1 MHRASPVAPSQMPS
15 SVWWTSNSCPC
26 PLAWSIPYATQSLVL
41 WRCVWMPV
49 RPLKVWSSLENL
61 SRPPYCNFVDRLCGG
76 CGSWLGIML
85 VFYFIYQIILRWSV
99 HRLLRLV
106 LWLLSHNRATTA
118 TNVFS
123 DAASSTDTII
133 VEIVHVPIY
142 KLFFFSFYYTTPC
155 VWLFDST
162 NIPCLFFHSS
172 VTITET
178 KWKYVFVSLCVWWNS
193 LSLWPIMFPAIYLI
207 SLLLP
212 LIYWLPFPLFHSFY
226 VSCCF
231 SFTVY
236 T

>member
-1 MHRASPVAPSQMPS
+1 M
-15 SVWWTSNSCPC
+15 
-26 PLAWSIPYATQSLVL
+26 
-41 WRCVWMPV
+41 
-49 RPLKVWSSLENL
+49 
-61 SRPPYCNFVDRLCGG
+61 
-76 CGSWLGIML
+76 
-85 VFYFIYQIILRWSV
+85 

-178 KWKYVFVSLCVWWNS
+178 KWKCMCSFLSVCGETLFLFDPSCFLLSISSHSCYLLSTDFLFLCFI
-193 LSLWPIMFPAIYLI
+193 LSTFPAAF
-207 SLLLP
+207 LLLSIHNTP
-212 LIYWLPFPLFHSFY
+212 
-226 VSCCF
+226 
-231 SFTVY
+231 
-236 T
+236 